1 MKENNLE
8 NRSLLGIKIDED
20 KMIINSIPSKKKQKF
35 DRIIISYN
43 FKKNNYFIDDC
54 ELEGYENKEF
64 LLNTLYNF
72 NSQPIFKY
80 DSPYIPT
87 CIERMFF
94 LIPVILLFLIIIYI
108 LYILS
113 VICTFNPIIIYLSIL
128 CVIMTYKLIIK
139 FKNTLNEKYKKKAIN
154 KIINDTNESEY
165 CKSHHIKFKLGLSG
179 YWLEVET
186 FVEEDNE
193 LEKFILK

>member
-1 MKENNLE
+1 M
-8 NRSLLGIKIDED
+8 
-20 KMIINSIPSKKKQKF
+20 
-35 DRIIISYN
+35 
-43 FKKNNYFIDDC
+43 
-54 ELEGYENKEF
+54 
-64 LLNTLYNF
+64 YNF